1 MKSSQLKSLI
11 YLILCVSLI
20 FHSAGYKA
28 HAQSQCSTYF
38 HAQKYTSQIVNS
50 KFKTLLPENAR
61 GYAVIVSVM
70 LFSAGVSSFISAHIA
85 KDYPFMTYFISQLSI
100 LGIVVIG
107 APIWEP
113 LSSYVRSKAF
123 RLKKDFNPNN
133 SFDKS
138 YLEEL
143 WHETQLKYSINSQMS
158 RNVVT
163 SALNN
168 IQLNLYHSYKA
179 FQEGDKHYAILQISS
194 MAVRLRTLFSEIH
207 PRDEQ
212 VQLAFRSILSIEE
225 LKNKN
230 PDLKSEILKKI
241 SELDPDSVHPQNQ
254 GYYQNLVAAW
264 LD

>member
-1 MKSSQLKSLI
+1 MKSIFSFIVCASLLLQAP
-11 YLILCVSLI
+11 Y
-20 FHSAGYKA
+20 F
-28 HAQSQCSTYF
+28 AQAQPQCSSYF
-38 HAQKYTSQIVNS
+38 QNQNSLKKIATSRFQ
-50 KFKTLLPENAR
+50 TLLQQNAR

-70 LFSAGVSSFISAHIA
+70 LLSAGVSSFISAHIA

-123 RLKKDFNPNN
+123 RLKKDVLPND

-143 WHETQLKYSINSQMS
+143 WHLTQQKYSINSQMS
-158 RNVVT
+158 RNVVA

-179 FQEGDKHYAILQISS
+179 FQEGDRHYAILQIAS

-207 PRDEQ
+207 PQDEQ
-212 VQLAFRSILSIEE
+212 VKLAFRSILNIEE

-230 PDLKSEILKKI
+230 PDLQSEILNQI
-241 SELDPDSVHPQNQ
+241 SILDPDSLHPNNLR
-254 GYYQNLVAAW
+254 YYQDLVAAW